1 MTIEAKEY
9 LQVGYKPEVFERVHH
24 YEYRKIRKTAVDA
37 NPNWDKKQYPD
48 HHIWHVDLK
57 QFVRE
62 CPNKYDL
69 IHFTFEPTEYEEA
82 LLSQVLDED
91 GEIIVL

>member
-37 NPNWDKKQYPD
+37 NPNWDKDKHPR
-48 HHIWHVDLK
+48 HHIWHLDFLE
-57 QFVRE
+57 FVRQ
-62 CPNKYDL
+62 CLNKYDL

-82 LLSQVLDED
+82 EAMKVLSED
-91 GEIIVL
+91 GQIIVL